1 VDTLWAFRK
10 EEPGL
15 LDLAR
20 PAVRPARPAAFLA
33 ALLSAFFLFGL
44 TFAFM
49 PGKVLGATTMAAA
62 CGVNLRTSAS
72 VSGAI
77 RSTVGTG
84 TKITVVATVT
94 GGSWRATCG
103 GRSVSGNRWYRISA
117 INGRSVASLYG
128 RSYLY
133 GATGLIKA
141 VVVIPTPT
149 PSPTPAPTP
158 SLSTPAP
165 TPSPTRSPTPTPTP
179 VPTPS
184 PSPSPSTT
192 TLAAACD
199 GVNLR
204 TSASTSG
211 AIKTSVM
218 TDTTIAIVATV
229 TGGSWQTLCA
239 GASVSG
245 STWYRISTVNGKSV
259 SALYGVSYLYA
270 ATGLFKVVAAPAP
283 TPTGSTALGETV
295 IFYGRGWGHGV
306 GLSQYG
312 ARGRALAGQ
321 DAATILAHYYQGA
334 TIGTTANTEIRVLV
348 LEKFAATATSPLSIY
363 GRGGEWTIDGIA
375 AIFPADARLRAI
387 PDAST
392 GTTTWQLIVDGAG
405 GAVLWDAPFSG
416 DLRVR
421 PAANDTRLQ
430 LWSKPSSYDRYRGTL
445 RIIATASVN
454 VINELPLETYLRSV
468 VPAEMPASWPT
479 EALKAQTIAARSYAA
494 VQLRPGTSTF
504 DVYDDTRSQVYLGSL
519 HEDPATD
526 GVVAATTGQVLRSG
540 SAIANALFHST
551 GGGATENNE
560 NAFVSS
566 TGSKV
571 AGPVSYLRGS
581 SDRASNGTAYDAG
594 SPYATWQT
602 ATYTRSQ
609 LAAIFVADSR
619 TNVGTLVALDLRDR
633 GVSGRLISVTLIGST
648 GTTRKVSGD
657 VFGAVFNAQKPTGDP
672 ILRSNLLNVA
682 PIP

>member
-1 VDTLWAFRK
+1 MDTLWAFRK
-10 EEPGL
+10 EAPGL

-20 PAVRPARPAAFLA
+20 PAVRPARPRVPLT

-44 TFAFM
+44 TFAVM

-72 VSGAI
+72 LSGAI

-141 VVVIPTPT
+141 VVVIPMPTPTPTPT
-149 PSPTPAPTP
+149 PSPTPAP
-158 SLSTPAP
+158 
-165 TPSPTRSPTPTPTP
+165 R
-179 VPTPS
+179 PTPS
-184 PSPSPSTT
+184 PSPSPSST

-204 TSASTSG
+204 TSASTSS
-211 AIKTSVM
+211 AIKTSVPRN
-218 TDTTIAIVATV
+218 TTIAGVATV
-229 TGGSWQTLCA
+229 TGGSWQTPCA
-239 GASVSG
+239 GATVSG

-259 SALYGVSYLYA
+259 SALYGVSSLYA

-283 TPTGSTALGETV
+283 TPTGSTALGASVT
-295 IFYGRGWGHGV
+295 FYGRGWGHGV

-321 DAATILAHYYQGA
+321 DAATILAHYYQST
-334 TIGTTANTEIRVLV
+334 TIGTTANPQIRVLV
-348 LEKFAATATSPLSIY
+348 LEKFAATATTPLSIY
-363 GRGGEWTIDGIA
+363 GRGGAWTIDGIA
-375 AIFPADARLRAI
+375 AVFPADARLRALAD
-387 PDAST
+387 PSS
-392 GTTTWQLIVDGAG
+392 GTTTWRLIVDGAG
-405 GAVLWDAPFSG
+405 GTILWDAPFSG

-421 PAANDTRLQ
+421 PVADGTRLQ

-445 RIIATASVN
+445 RIIATTSVN
-454 VINELPLETYLRSV
+454 VINELPLETYLRGV

-494 VQLRPGTSTF
+494 IQLRPGTSTF
-504 DVYDDTRSQVYLGSL
+504 DVYDDTRSQVYFGSL

-526 GVVAATTGQVLRSG
+526 RVVAGTAGKVLRSG
-540 SAIANALFHST
+540 SAIAKALFHST

-581 SDRASNGTAYDAG
+581 SDRAPNGTAYDAA
-594 SPYATWQT
+594 SPYATWHT

-609 LAAIFVADSR
+609 LSALFAADSR
-619 TNVGTLVALDLRDR
+619 TNVGALVALDLRDR

-657 VFGAVFNAQKPTGDP
+657 VFRAVFNARKPTGDP

>member
-1 VDTLWAFRK
+1 M
-10 EEPGL
+10 L
-15 LDLAR
+15 LT
-20 PAVRPARPAAFLA
+20 
-33 ALLSAFFLFGL
+33 ALLSAFLFGL

-49 PGKVLGATTMAAA
+49 PGNVLGATTMAAA
-62 CGVNLRTSAS
+62 CGVNLRTSPS

-77 RSTVGTG
+77 RSAVGTG
-84 TKITVVATVT
+84 TRTTVVATVT

-149 PSPTPAPTP
+149 PTLTATPTAPPTPRPSTPAPTPTPAPAPTPAPTP
-158 SLSTPAP
+158 T
-165 TPSPTRSPTPTPTP
+165 
-179 VPTPS
+179 PTPS

-218 TDTTIAIVATV
+218 ANTTVTVIATV
-229 TGGSWQTLCA
+229 TGSSWQTPCA

-270 ATGLFKVVAAPAP
+270 ATRLFKVVAAPAP
-283 TPTGSTALGETV
+283 TPTGSTALGASVT
-295 IFYGRGWGHGV
+295 FYGRGWGHGV

-321 DAATILAHYYQGA
+321 DAATILAHYFQGT

-375 AIFPADARLRAI
+375 AVFPADARLRAF
-387 PDAST
+387 PDSSS
-392 GTTTWQLIVDGAG
+392 GTTTWRLIVDGAG
-405 GAVLWDAPFSG
+405 GTVLWSAPFSG

-421 PAANDTRLQ
+421 PIANDTSLQ

-445 RIIATASVN
+445 RIIATTTVN

-468 VPAEMPASWPT
+468 VSAEMPTSWPA

-494 VQLRPGTSTF
+494 VQLHPGISTF
-504 DVYDDTRSQVYLGSL
+504 DVYDDARSQVYLGSL
-519 HEDPATD
+519 QEDPATD

-571 AGPVSYLRGS
+571 AGPVGYLRGS
-581 SDRASNGTAYDAG
+581 SDRAPNGTAYDAA

-609 LAAIFVADSR
+609 LSAIFAADSR
-619 TNVGTLVALDLRDR
+619 TSVGALVALDLRDR

-657 VFGAVFNAQKPTGDP
+657 VFSAAFNAQKPTGDP
-672 ILRSNLLNVA
+672 ILRSNLLDVA

>member
-1 VDTLWAFRK
+1 M
-10 EEPGL
+10 

-72 VSGAI
+72 LSGAI

-84 TKITVVATVT
+84 TKLTVVATVT

-141 VVVIPTPT
+141 VVAIPTPT
-149 PSPTPAPTP
+149 PSPSA
-158 SLSTPAP
+158 
-165 TPSPTRSPTPTPTP
+165 
-179 VPTPS
+179 
-184 PSPSPSTT
+184 T

-211 AIKTSVM
+211 AIKTRVM
-218 TDTTIAIVATV
+218 TGTTVAVVATV
-229 TGGSWQTLCA
+229 TGGSWQTSCA

-245 STWYRISTVNGKSV
+245 STWYRISMVNGKSV
-259 SALYGVSYLYA
+259 SALFGVSYLYA
-270 ATGLFKVVAAPAP
+270 ATRLFKVVAAPAS
-283 TPTGSTALGETV
+283 TPTGSTPLGASVTL
-295 IFYGRGWGHGV
+295 YGRGWGHGV

-321 DAATILAHYYQGA
+321 DAAKILAHYYQGT
-334 TIGTTANTEIRVLV
+334 TIGTTANTAIRVLV
-348 LEKFAATATSPLSIY
+348 LEKFAATATSPLSIF
-363 GRGGEWTIDGIA
+363 GRGGAWTIDGIA
-375 AIFPADARLRAI
+375 ASFPADARLRAF

-392 GTTTWQLIVDGAG
+392 GTTTWRLIVDGAG
-405 GAVLWDAPFSG
+405 GTVLWNAPFSG

-421 PAANDTRLQ
+421 PAAVATRLQ

-445 RIIATASVN
+445 RIIATTSVN

-479 EALKAQTIAARSYAA
+479 EALRAQTIAARSYAA
-494 VQLRPGTSTF
+494 VHLRPGTSTF
-504 DVYDDTRSQVYLGSL
+504 DVYDDTRSQVYPGSL
-519 HEDPATD
+519 REDPATD
-526 GVVAATTGQVLRSG
+526 GVVAATAGKVLRSG
-540 SAIANALFHST
+540 SAIATALFHST

-571 AGPVSYLRGS
+571 AVPVSYLRGS
-581 SDRASNGTAYDAG
+581 SDRAPNGTAYDAA
-594 SPYATWQT
+594 SPYATWRT

-609 LAAIFVADSR
+609 LSAIFAADSR

-657 VFGAVFNAQKPTGDP
+657 VFGAVFNAHKPSGDP
-672 ILRSNLLNVA
+672 ILRGNLLNVA

>member
-1 VDTLWAFRK
+1 M
-10 EEPGL
+10 

-20 PAVRPARPAAFLA
+20 PAVRPARPRVPLT

-72 VSGAI
+72 LSGAI

-141 VVVIPTPT
+141 VVVIPMPTPTPTPT
-149 PSPTPAPTP
+149 PSPTPAPT
-158 SLSTPAP
+158 
-165 TPSPTRSPTPTPTP
+165 
-179 VPTPS
+179 PTPS

-204 TSASTSG
+204 TSASTSS
-211 AIKTSVM
+211 AIKTSVP
-218 TDTTIAIVATV
+218 TNTTIAVVATV
-229 TGGSWQTLCA
+229 TGGSWQTPCA
-239 GASVSG
+239 GATVSG

-283 TPTGSTALGETV
+283 TPTGSTALGASVT
-295 IFYGRGWGHGV
+295 FYGRGWGHGV

-321 DAATILAHYYQGA
+321 DAATILAHYYQGT
-334 TIGTTANTEIRVLV
+334 TIGTTANPQIRVLV
-348 LEKFAATATSPLSIY
+348 LEKFAATATTPLSIY

-375 AIFPADARLRAI
+375 AVFPADARLRAF
-387 PDAST
+387 PGRRRARPPGDSSST
-392 GTTTWQLIVDGAG
+392 ARGE
-405 GAVLWDAPFSG
+405 
-416 DLRVR
+416 
-421 PAANDTRLQ
+421 
-430 LWSKPSSYDRYRGTL
+430 PSSGT
-445 RIIATASVN
+445 
-454 VINELPLETYLRSV
+454 PRS
-468 VPAEMPASWPT
+468 PAICACGRSPMTPVSSSGRSRPR
-479 EALKAQTIAARSYAA
+479 TIAIAA
-494 VQLRPGTSTF
+494 HSESSPP
-504 DVYDDTRSQVYLGSL
+504 
-519 HEDPATD
+519 PA
-526 GVVAATTGQVLRSG
+526 
-540 SAIANALFHST
+540 
-551 GGGATENNE
+551 
-560 NAFVSS
+560 
-566 TGSKV
+566 
-571 AGPVSYLRGS
+571 
-581 SDRASNGTAYDAG
+581 
-594 SPYATWQT
+594 
-602 ATYTRSQ
+602 
-609 LAAIFVADSR
+609 
-619 TNVGTLVALDLRDR
+619 
-633 GVSGRLISVTLIGST
+633 
-648 GTTRKVSGD
+648 
-657 VFGAVFNAQKPTGDP
+657 
-672 ILRSNLLNVA
+672 
-682 PIP
+682 

>member
-1 VDTLWAFRK
+1 MLWAFRK
-10 EEPGL
+10 EAPGL

-20 PAVRPARPAAFLA
+20 PVVRPARPAAFLA
-33 ALLSAFFLFGL
+33 VLLFAFFLFGL

-49 PGKVLGATTMAAA
+49 PGKVLGASTMAAA

-77 RSTVGTG
+77 RSTLGTG
-84 TKITVVATVT
+84 TRITVVATVT

-133 GATGLIKA
+133 GATGLIKTVA
-141 VVVIPTPT
+141 VIPP
-149 PSPTPAPTP
+149 
-158 SLSTPAP
+158 
-165 TPSPTRSPTPTPTP
+165 PTPTPTP
-179 VPTPS
+179 TPTPS
-184 PSPSPSTT
+184 PSPSPSTPAPTPSPSPTPTPTPTPSPSPSPSPSPTTT

-204 TSASTSG
+204 TSASTSS
-211 AIKTSVM
+211 AIKTSVPRN
-218 TDTTIAIVATV
+218 TTIAGVATV
-229 TGGSWQTLCA
+229 TGGSWQTPCA

-259 SALYGVSYLYA
+259 SALYGVSSLYA

-283 TPTGSTALGETV
+283 SPTGSTALGATV
-295 IFYGRGWGHGV
+295 TFYGRGWGHGV

-321 DAATILAHYYQGA
+321 DAATILAHYYQST
-334 TIGTTANTEIRVLV
+334 TIGTTANPQIRVLV
-348 LEKFAATATSPLSIY
+348 LEKFAATATTPLSIY
-363 GRGGEWTIDGIA
+363 GRGGAWTIDGIA
-375 AIFPADARLRAI
+375 AVFPADARLRALAD
-387 PDAST
+387 PSS
-392 GTTTWQLIVDGAG
+392 GTTTWRLIVDGAG
-405 GAVLWDAPFSG
+405 GTVLWDAPFSG
-416 DLRVR
+416 DVRVR
-421 PAANDTRLQ
+421 PAANGTSLQ

-445 RIIATASVN
+445 RIIATTAVN
-454 VINELPLETYLRSV
+454 VINEIPLETYLRSV
-468 VPAEMPASWPT
+468 VPAEMPTSWPA

-494 VQLRPGTSTF
+494 VQLHPGISTF

-519 HEDPATD
+519 HEDPVTD
-526 GVVAATTGQVLRSG
+526 RVVAGTAGQVLRSG
-540 SAIANALFHST
+540 SAIAKALFHST

-581 SDRASNGTAYDAG
+581 SDRAPNGTAYDAA

-609 LAAIFVADSR
+609 LSAIFAADSR
-619 TNVGTLVALDLRDR
+619 TNVGALVALDLRDR
-633 GVSGRLISVTLIGST
+633 GVSGRLISVTLIGLSL
-648 GTTRKVSGD
+648 
-657 VFGAVFNAQKPTGDP
+657 
-672 ILRSNLLNVA
+672 IH
-682 PIP
+682 I

>member
-1 VDTLWAFRK
+1 M
-10 EEPGL
+10 

-44 TFAFM
+44 TFAFT
-49 PGKVLGATTMAAA
+49 PGNVLGAATMAAA
-62 CGVNLRTSAS
+62 CGVNLRTTAS

-84 TKITVVATVT
+84 TRITVVSTVT

-103 GRSVSGNRWYRISA
+103 GRSVSGKRWYRISA

-141 VVVIPTPT
+141 VAVVPTPT
-149 PSPTPAPTP
+149 PSPTPTATLTP
-158 SLSTPAP
+158 RPSTPAP
-165 TPSPTRSPTPTPTP
+165 TPSPTPT
-179 VPTPS
+179 PTPS

-211 AIKTSVM
+211 AIKTSVI
-218 TDTTIAIVATV
+218 TNTTVTVVATV
-229 TGGSWQTLCA
+229 TGGSWQTPCA

-283 TPTGSTALGETV
+283 TPTGSTALGASVT
-295 IFYGRGWGHGV
+295 FYGRGWGHGV

-321 DAATILAHYYQGA
+321 DAAAILAHYYQGA
-334 TIGTTANTEIRVLV
+334 TIGTTANREIRVLV
-348 LEKFAATATSPLSIY
+348 LEKFGATATSPLLVY

-375 AIFPADARLRAI
+375 AVFPADARLRVFPA
-387 PDAST
+387 AST

-405 GAVLWDAPFSG
+405 GTVLWNTPFSG
-416 DLRVR
+416 DLCVR
-421 PAANDTRLQ
+421 PAANATRLQ

-445 RIIATASVN
+445 RIIATSSVN
-454 VINELPLETYLRSV
+454 VINELPLETYLRGV
-468 VPAEMPASWPT
+468 VSAEMPTSWPT

-504 DVYDDTRSQVYLGSL
+504 DVYDDTRSQVYFGSL

-526 GVVAATTGQVLRSG
+526 IVVAASAGQVLRSG

-581 SDRASNGTAYDAG
+581 SDRAPNGTAYDAA

-609 LAAIFVADSR
+609 LSAIFAADSR
-619 TNVGTLVALDLRDR
+619 TNVGALVALDLRDR

-648 GTTRKVSGD
+648 GTAGKVSGD
-657 VFGAVFNAQKPTGDP
+657 VFGAVFNAQKPSGDP
-672 ILRSNLLNVA
+672 ILRSNLLNIA

>member
-1 VDTLWAFRK
+1 
-10 EEPGL
+10 L

-49 PGKVLGATTMAAA
+49 PGKVLGASTMAAA

-77 RSTVGTG
+77 RSTLGTG
-84 TKITVVATVT
+84 TRITVVATVT

-133 GATGLIKA
+133 GATGLIKTVA
-141 VVVIPTPT
+141 VIP
-149 PSPTPAPTP
+149 
-158 SLSTPAP
+158 
-165 TPSPTRSPTPTPTP
+165 SPTPTPTSTP
-179 VPTPS
+179 TPTPS

-192 TLAAACD
+192 TLAAACN

-211 AIKTSVM
+211 AVKTSVM
-218 TDTTIAIVATV
+218 TNTTVTVVATV
-229 TGGSWQTLCA
+229 TGSSWQTPCG

-270 ATGLFKVVAAPAP
+270 ATRLFKVVAAPAP
-283 TPTGSTALGETV
+283 TPTGSTALGASVT
-295 IFYGRGWGHGV
+295 FYGRGWGHGV

-321 DAATILAHYYQGA
+321 DAATILAHYFQGT

-375 AIFPADARLRAI
+375 AVFPADARLRAF
-387 PDAST
+387 PDSSS
-392 GTTTWQLIVDGAG
+392 GTITWRLIVDGAG
-405 GAVLWDAPFSG
+405 GTVLWSAPFSG

-421 PAANDTRLQ
+421 PIANDTSLQ

-445 RIIATASVN
+445 RIIATTTVN

-468 VPAEMPASWPT
+468 VSAEMPTSWPA

-494 VQLRPGTSTF
+494 VQLHPGISTF
-504 DVYDDTRSQVYLGSL
+504 DVYDDARSQVYLGSL
-519 HEDPATD
+519 YEDPATD

-571 AGPVSYLRGS
+571 AGPVGYLRGS
-581 SDRASNGTAYDAG
+581 SDRAPNGTAYDAA

-609 LAAIFVADSR
+609 LSAIFAADSR
-619 TNVGTLVALDLRDR
+619 TSVGALVALDLRDR

-648 GTTRKVSGD
+648 GTTMKVSGD
-657 VFGAVFNAQKPTGDP
+657 VFSAAFNAQKPTGDP
-672 ILRSNLLNVA
+672 ILRSNLLDVA

>member
-1 VDTLWAFRK
+1 MTN
-10 EEPGL
+10 
-15 LDLAR
+15 
-20 PAVRPARPAAFLA
+20 
-33 ALLSAFFLFGL
+33 
-44 TFAFM
+44 
-49 PGKVLGATTMAAA
+49 TT
-62 CGVNLRTSAS
+62 V
-72 VSGAI
+72 
-77 RSTVGTG
+77 
-84 TKITVVATVT
+84 TVVATVT
-94 GGSWRATCG
+94 GS
-103 GRSVSGNRWYRISA
+103 
-117 INGRSVASLYG
+117 
-128 RSYLY
+128 
-133 GATGLIKA
+133 
-141 VVVIPTPT
+141 
-149 PSPTPAPTP
+149 
-158 SLSTPAP
+158 
-165 TPSPTRSPTPTPTP
+165 
-179 VPTPS
+179 
-184 PSPSPSTT
+184 
-192 TLAAACD
+192 
-199 GVNLR
+199 
-204 TSASTSG
+204 
-211 AIKTSVM
+211 
-218 TDTTIAIVATV
+218 
-229 TGGSWQTLCA
+229 SWQTPCA

-270 ATGLFKVVAAPAP
+270 ATRLFKVVAAPAP
-283 TPTGSTALGETV
+283 TPTGSTALGASVT
-295 IFYGRGWGHGV
+295 FYGRGWGHGV

-321 DAATILAHYYQGA
+321 DAAAILAHYFQG
-334 TIGTTANTEIRVLV
+334 TIIGTTANTEIRVLV

-375 AIFPADARLRAI
+375 AVFPADARLRAF
-387 PDAST
+387 PDSSS
-392 GTTTWQLIVDGAG
+392 GTTTWRLIVDGAG
-405 GAVLWDAPFSG
+405 GTVLWSAPFSG

-421 PAANDTRLQ
+421 PIANDTSLQ

-445 RIIATASVN
+445 RIIATTTVN

-468 VPAEMPASWPT
+468 VPAEMPTSWPA

-494 VQLRPGTSTF
+494 VQLHPGISTF

-526 GVVAATTGQVLRSG
+526 GVVAATAGQVLRSG

-581 SDRASNGTAYDAG
+581 SDRAPNGTAYDAA

-609 LAAIFVADSR
+609 LSAIFAADSR
-619 TNVGTLVALDLRDR
+619 TNVGALVALDLRDR

-657 VFGAVFNAQKPTGDP
+657 VFGAVFNAQKPSGDP